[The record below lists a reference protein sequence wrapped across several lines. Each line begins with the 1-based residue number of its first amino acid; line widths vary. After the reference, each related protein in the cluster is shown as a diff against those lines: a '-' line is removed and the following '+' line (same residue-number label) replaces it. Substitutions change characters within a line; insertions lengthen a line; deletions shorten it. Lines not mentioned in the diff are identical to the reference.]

1 MNEQRRPLSDQD
13 IVDLLDDLS
22 HSEQTAY
29 PLDLQ
34 KKRRAAFLA
43 QAVGI
48 AAVQAVQPETPALQ
62 TPAAGGGPAQLGE
75 LRWFAARW
83 EGLLITGAFIV
94 LVAEL
99 AFGLYTFRDQ
109 IRSWLTPATPTIIAP
124 APAVLPAQPG
134 APTLTARPTRTSPV
148 SPSPTV
154 LPTSTLLAP
163 DQNPQATA
171 TLIPLLPTATARDG
185 LHLGN
190 TKTPRPDV
198 ANKTPGP
205 KNSPVPTRKP

>member
-1 MNEQRRPLSDQD
+1 MNEHRPLNDQD
-13 IVDLLDDLS
+13 IVDLLDDLN
-22 HSEQTAY
+22 HSQQTTY
-29 PLDLQ
+29 PVDLQ
-34 KKRRAAFLA
+34 KKRRATFLA

-48 AAVQAVQPETPALQ
+48 AAVQAVRPETPTLQ

-109 IRSWLTPATPTIIAP
+109 IRDWLNPPTATIIAP
-124 APAVLPAQPG
+124 APAVQPAQPG
-134 APTLTARPTRTSPV
+134 SPARTARPTSTSLA
-148 SPSPTV
+148 SPSPTL
-154 LPTSTLLAP
+154 LPTGTLLAP
-163 DQNPQATA
+163 IQDPQASA
-171 TLIPLLPTATARDG
+171 TFIPILPSATARDG

-190 TKTPRPDV
+190 TKTPKPDV

-205 KNSPVPTRKP
+205 KNSPAPTRKP